1 VFRAGQAVVV
11 DGAATRTAI
20 HAAVSGNRFSHP
32 APARMTLILS
42 AVLVLL
48 LGAAACALPLRNNTR
63 AAIGVGSQAAATALV
78 LATVMPVLL
87 GGDTLLG
94 ELAWAYP
101 VGTLRVR
108 LDALGAFFLAWSLPM
123 TLVGSLYAVGYLRP
137 YFTTRRHLGV
147 HFALLNLTSL
157 SFILVY
163 TGEHALIF
171 LLGWEIAALA
181 AWLLVIWDYTNQK
194 VRFAGFNYL
203 VSTHIG
209 LIFLVA
215 AVMILYTHSQSW
227 DLHTFGQWLGANPGA
242 ERNLVFLLLVTS
254 FGLKSAF
261 FPFHSW
267 LPRAHAAAP
276 AHVSA
281 LMSGVIHK
289 AGLYALMRFIL
300 LIGRPDE
307 WMGWF
312 LIGFS
317 ALSAVIGAL
326 YTVGQRDLKRLLGYS
341 STENV
346 GIAGIGLGIGCL
358 GLAWGDTTMVALGVA
373 GGLLHVLNHA
383 FFKCQLFYAAG
394 AVYQAARTVDMEKL
408 GGISRLMPWTALA
421 FLVGGVAISALPPL
435 NGFTSEFVIYSGLFP
450 GPAVAPWARVALCAG
465 AALLAFVG
473 AVSALSITRAFGV
486 VFLGTARDTS
496 VRPPAEVSGWMLW
509 PMGLHA
515 AGVIVLGV
523 APALGFMLV
532 REPAAIA
539 VKLLPGA
546 GAAAALQP
554 IADTLGH
561 IGLVSGLLAA
571 AIALLLWGRRA
582 FGGGNPAAHVTWGCG
597 YGAPNARMQ
606 YTGASFSTDF
616 SARFGAVMV
625 LLRREKAPDGYFP
638 TDGHLITDCVDAVER
653 KLYTVIRHGDDSAGR
668 LSEHLREDDPRVA
681 FAAALVALVA
691 GVALVAWAGG
701 PPR

>member
-1 VFRAGQAVVV
+1 M
-11 DGAATRTAI
+11 TA
-20 HAAVSGNRFSHP
+20 
-32 APARMTLILS
+32 LS
-42 AVLVLL
+42 ACVLVLL
-48 LGAAACALPLRNNTR
+48 LGAAACLLPVRNAAR
-63 AAIGVGSQAAATALV
+63 AGIGVLTQGVATALV
-78 LATVMPVLL
+78 LVTVVPVLL
-87 GGDTLLG
+87 GGDPIAG

-123 TLVGSLYAVGYLRP
+123 TLLGSLYAAGYLRP
-137 YFTTRRHLGV
+137 FFESKRHLGV
-147 HFALLNLTSL
+147 HYALLNLTSL
-157 SFILVY
+157 SFVLVY
-163 TGEHALIF
+163 TGEHALVF

-215 AVMILYTHSQSW
+215 AFMILYTHSASW
-227 DLHTFGQWLGANPGA
+227 DLGTFGQWLKANAGS
-242 ERNLVFLLLVTS
+242 ERNLIFLLLVTS

-289 AGLYALMRFIL
+289 AGLYALVRFMF
-300 LIGRPDE
+300 LIGKPDE

-346 GIAGIGLGIGCL
+346 GIAGIGFGIGCL
-358 GLAWGDTTMVALGVA
+358 GLAWGNAALVALGFA

-394 AVYQAARTVDMEKL
+394 AVYQATHTVDMEKL
-408 GGISRLMPWTALA
+408 GGLSRLMPWTALS
-421 FLVGGVAISALPPL
+421 FLLGGVAICALPPL
-435 NGFTSEFVIYSGLFP
+435 NGFTSEFVIYSGLFSAEP
-450 GPAVAPWARVALCAG
+450 IGAWAKVALCAG
-465 AALLAFVG
+465 GAVLAFVG

-486 VFLGTARDTS
+486 VFLGAPRDADVPQATEMS
-496 VRPPAEVSGWMLW
+496 RWMLL
-509 PMGLHA
+509 PMGVHA
-515 AGVIVLGV
+515 LGVTVLGV
-523 APALGFMLV
+523 MPVLGLMLV
-532 REPAAIA
+532 QGPVELA
-539 VKLLPGA
+539 L
-546 GAAAALQP
+546 AALP
-554 IADTLGH
+554 TPAVDVLRPLAETLTRIGMISGALALS
-561 IGLVSGLLAA
+561 IGLLIGWRAKAA
-571 AIALLLWGRRA
+571 SVPVAR
-582 FGGGNPAAHVTWGCG
+582 HVTWGCG
-597 YGAPNARMQ
+597 YGAPNTRMA
-606 YTGASFSTDF
+606 YTGSSFSSDF
-616 SARFGAVMV
+616 IARFKGVMV
-625 LLRREKAPDGYFP
+625 MLRRQKAPAGYFP
-638 TDGHLITDCVDAVER
+638 TDGYLITDCVDAVER
-653 KLYTVIRHGDDSAGR
+653 RLFSVIGHGDTSASD
-668 LSEHLREDDPRVA
+668 LSSKLREDDPRVA
-681 FAAALVALVA
+681 FAAALIAIVLVA
-691 GVALVAWAGG
+691 GVVVLAGG
-701 PPR
+701 PLR

>member
-1 VFRAGQAVVV
+1 
-11 DGAATRTAI
+11 
-20 HAAVSGNRFSHP
+20 
-32 APARMTLILS
+32 MTPLIV

-48 LGAAACALPLRNNTR
+48 TGAAGCLLPVRNPTR
-63 AAIGVGSQAAATALV
+63 AAIGVLSQVIATALV
-78 LATVMPVLL
+78 WATVIPVLL
-87 GGDTLLG
+87 GSAPVVG
-94 ELAWAYP
+94 ELAWAHP

-123 TLVGSLYAVGYLRP
+123 TLLGSLYAVGYLRP
-137 YFTTRRHLGV
+137 FFDSKRHLGL
-147 HFALLNLTSL
+147 HYALLNLTSL

-163 TGEHALIF
+163 TGDHALVF

-203 VSTHIG
+203 VSTHVG

-215 AVMILYTHSQSW
+215 AFMILYTHSGSW
-227 DLHTFGQWLGANPGA
+227 ELGSFGQWLQGHPGA
-242 ERNLVFLLLVTS
+242 GRNGVFLLLVAS

-289 AGLYALMRFIL
+289 AGLYALVRFVF

-346 GIAGIGLGIGCL
+346 GIAGIGFGVGCL
-358 GLAWGDTTMVALGVA
+358 GLAWGNATLVALGFA

-394 AVYQAARTVDMEKL
+394 AVYQATHTVDMERL
-408 GGISRLMPWTALA
+408 GGLARLMPWTTFA
-421 FLVGGVAISALPPL
+421 FLIGGVAISALPPL
-435 NGFTSEFVIYSGLFP
+435 NGFTSEFVIYSGLFTGEP
-450 GPAVAPWARVALCAG
+450 VDAWAKVALCAG
-465 AALLAFVG
+465 GALLAFVG

-486 VFLGTARDTS
+486 VFLGAPRDAN
-496 VRPPAEVSGWMLW
+496 VAAPAEVSRWMLL
-509 PMGLHA
+509 PMGVHA
-515 AGVIVLGV
+515 IGVVALGVMPVLGFALV
-523 APALGFMLV
+523 HGATQLALAALPAPAVDVLG
-532 REPAAIA
+532 PIA
-539 VKLLPGA
+539 VSLTRIGLLGGA
-546 GAAAALQP
+546 LALGIGVLIWWRTRAAAA
-554 IADTLGH
+554 A
-561 IGLVSGLLAA
+561 
-571 AIALLLWGRRA
+571 R
-582 FGGGNPAAHVTWGCG
+582 HVTWGCG
-597 YGAPNARMQ
+597 YSATNPRMQ
-606 YTGASFSTDF
+606 YTGSSFSSDF
-616 SARFGAVMV
+616 SARFRSVMPT
-625 LLRREKAPDGYFP
+625 LRRQKAPAGYFP
-638 TDGHLITDCVDAVER
+638 TDGYLITDCVDAVER
-653 KLYTVIRHGDDSAGR
+653 RLYAVIGRGDASASE
-668 LSEHLREDDPRVA
+668 LSTRLREDDPRVA
-681 FAAALVALVA
+681 FGAALLAIVLIAGLV
-691 GVALVAWAGG
+691 VLVGG
-701 PPR
+701 PLS